1 LWQKSYFLFLF
12 RLGKEFPH
20 RFQKTWKSK
29 PHREQAVPQHSIL
42 NAASLWT
49 ELASGQKQQLQK
61 LLFPS
66 GVTFVDGIYKT
77 TETCL
82 IFKLLNES
90 AAIKTNLANL
100 PGIESCFA
108 IFDNHSESLR
118 KPYE

>member
-1 LWQKSYFLFLF
+1 VAKILLSVFVPSWQRISTPLS
-12 RLGKEFPH
+12 ENVEI
-20 RFQKTWKSK
+20 KTTSGTS
-29 PHREQAVPQHSIL
+29 RPQHSIL

-82 IFKLLNES
+82 IFKLLNET

-108 IFDNHSESLR
+108 IFDNHRESLR